1 MTASVVGLDM
11 GSSGLRAV
19 QVHRHRRT
27 QELEIVRAASVELP
41 HGAFRNGQV
50 ADSKAVVRA
59 LRALWR
65 AGRFSTRKVA
75 FALNDSGVLTRQV
88 DLPWMPPADF
98 SAALRYQIGDALPV
112 DLATVELDYHLL
124 GEVDHLDELGNPNPT
139 NRILIV
145 AANRE
150 AVAAQARA
158 LRAARLEP
166 VRADSAAFALIR
178 ALCAGTIPADPTT
191 RAIVDVGADQLTVVI
206 ERGGQ
211 PAFIR
216 TIANLGGSTA
226 TQALAD
232 RLDLDWEAAE
242 RVKRDTGLNGPAP
255 VVAPIAESS
264 VFGSGAPV
272 APPDPRVLATIGTL
286 NPWATTIVD
295 EIRNSL
301 DYYQASHPGQPISS
315 VHLTGRTILLDG
327 VIDRIATQF
336 PLPVRVFD
344 PLAQVRSSTRVR
356 KRSFSDARLTVAIGM
371 ALAVSP

>member
-1 MTASVVGLDM
+1 MTASIVGLDM

-27 QELEIVRAASVELP
+27 GEPEVIRAASVDLP
-41 HGAFRNGQV
+41 HGALRNGQV
-50 ADSKAVVRA
+50 SDPKAVVRA
-59 LRALWR
+59 LRSLWR
-65 AGRFSTRKVA
+65 AGRFSTRRVA

-88 DLPWMPPADF
+88 DLPWMPPDDF
-98 SAALRYQIGDALPV
+98 AAALRYQIADALPV
-112 DLATVELDYHLL
+112 DLASVELDYHLL
-124 GEVDHLDELGNPNPT
+124 GEVDQLDELGNSSPI

-145 AANRE
+145 AANRD
-150 AVAAQARA
+150 AVAAQASI
-158 LRAARLEP
+158 LRSARLEP
-166 VRADSAAFALIR
+166 IRADSAAFALIR
-178 ALCAGTIPADPTT
+178 ASCSGAIPTDSAA

-206 ERGGQ
+206 QRGGQ

-232 RLDLDWEAAE
+232 RLDLSWEAAE
-242 RVKRDTGLNGPAP
+242 QVKRSTGLNGPAP

-301 DYYQASHPGQPISS
+301 DYYQASHPGEPISS
-315 VHLTGRTILLDG
+315 VELTGRTILLDG

-336 PLPVRVFD
+336 PLPVRVAD
-344 PLAQVRSSTRVR
+344 PLAHLARSSRVR
-356 KRSFSDARLTVAIGM
+356 RHPPVDARLTVAIGM
-371 ALAVSP
+371 ALSEPS